1 MKERDFL
8 QLLENVTK
16 WVQLEKRIASLP
28 TEQERGEAFEVFC
41 RAFFLIDPVFQFE
54 KVYRSREIP
63 PSIREQL
70 GYPTLKDIGID
81 GIAVSLDGKLTAYQA
96 KFRIDRMNTP
106 TLSELSTFFTVS
118 DRADWRITITNALK
132 LPKAINDRINSS
144 RVLSDRLID
153 LHEQYPDFFDRLRQ
167 YIEDQIIAPPKRN
180 TPHKTQLEAIE
191 NALLHF
197 KDHDR
202 GQLILPCGTGKTLA
216 AMWIAERL
224 GGKRILVMVPSLSL
238 MNQALRDWASDTSIS
253 PFRYLCLCSDT
264 TVDLGED
271 APIEHRY
278 EMDIPV
284 TTDASV
290 VTDFLL
296 KEPDVTSVLFSTYQ
310 SSEVLKE
317 ASKRTKIMF
326 DTAIF
331 DEAHKTTG
339 TKIGTWKLALD
350 NDNVPVKKRLFMTA
364 TPRIYAPHIQKKAKD
379 EDVLICSMD
388 DEKFYGKPFYEIT
401 FGEAI
406 ERGHITDYKIVI
418 ICVTD
423 VEVKKIIQQRGKLI
437 FDNKHEWDAKAFAKR
452 VALVK
457 GMKAYGLK
465 KVFTFHGKIKGAK
478 AFTDTNNPYGIDKV
492 FKILEPATYTPETV
506 KFFHV
511 NGEMSSGERKNR
523 LDEFK
528 EAQVS
533 IMSNARCLT
542 EGVNVPAVDTIAFI
556 DPKESLIDI
565 VQATGRAMRKAQW
578 KEKGYIFIPVV
589 IDEEDDPEE
598 IIETSDFKS
607 VWRVLQSMIDQDQRL
622 ESLVSN
628 MRVIQG
634 RGEEKTEAWK
644 AAMSEYSEKIE
655 FFNLP
660 FKIHKARFLN
670 SLYTKTLEIVGRSW
684 DFWYGVTL
692 RFKEQNN
699 GDPNAPRILFEGFKL
714 GSWQSSQRQSYKKK
728 LLSADRIERLNQIGF
743 AWDPH
748 DQLFEKGFQ
757 KTLRFKEQ
765 NNGNPN
771 ASKKVIF
778 EGYNLGSWQDT
789 LRRRYKN
796 NKLSKERINRLEEIG
811 FKWKM
816 NYPAAELRGIE
827 KQQGPFD
834 PDAEHRGIP

>member
-1 MKERDFL
+1 
-8 QLLENVTK
+8 
-16 WVQLEKRIASLP
+16 
-28 TEQERGEAFEVFC
+28 
-41 RAFFLIDPVFQFE
+41 
-54 KVYRSREIP
+54 
-63 PSIREQL
+63 
-70 GYPTLKDIGID
+70 
-81 GIAVSLDGKLTAYQA
+81 
-96 KFRIDRMNTP
+96 
-106 TLSELSTFFTVS
+106 
-118 DRADWRITITNALK
+118 
-132 LPKAINDRINSS
+132 
-144 RVLSDRLID
+144 
-153 LHEQYPDFFDRLRQ
+153 
-167 YIEDQIIAPPKRN
+167 
-180 TPHKTQLEAIE
+180 
-191 NALLHF
+191 
-197 KDHDR
+197 
-202 GQLILPCGTGKTLA
+202 
-216 AMWIAERL
+216 
-224 GGKRILVMVPSLSL
+224 
-238 MNQALRDWASDTSIS
+238 
-253 PFRYLCLCSDT
+253 
-264 TVDLGED
+264 
-271 APIEHRY
+271 
-278 EMDIPV
+278 
-284 TTDASV
+284 
-290 VTDFLL
+290 
-296 KEPDVTSVLFSTYQ
+296 
-310 SSEVLKE
+310 
-317 ASKRTKIMF
+317 
-326 DTAIF
+326 
-331 DEAHKTTG
+331 
-339 TKIGTWKLALD
+339 
-350 NDNVPVKKRLFMTA
+350 
-364 TPRIYAPHIQKKAKD
+364 
-379 EDVLICSMD
+379 
-388 DEKFYGKPFYEIT
+388 
-401 FGEAI
+401 
-406 ERGHITDYKIVI
+406 
-418 ICVTD
+418 
-423 VEVKKIIQQRGKLI
+423 
-437 FDNKHEWDAKAFAKR
+437 
-452 VALVK
+452 
-457 GMKAYGLK
+457 
-465 KVFTFHGKIKGAK
+465 
-478 AFTDTNNPYGIDKV
+478 
-492 FKILEPATYTPETV
+492 
-506 KFFHV
+506 
-511 NGEMSSGERKNR
+511 MSSGERKNR

-765 NNGNPN
+765 NSGGPNVPARFIFEGFKLGSWQDTQRQFYKKKKLSTDRIERLSQIGFIWDQLEQLFEEGFQKTLRFKEQNNGDPNASASLIFEGFKMGSWQAVRRQHYKKKILSIEKIEKLSQIGFVWDQLEQQFEKGFQKTLRFKEQNNGNPN